1 MSNIITSEGSQTIMN
16 DLVQDLLVDQRISVC
31 TTTQEITQDASID
44 SEHHTFYYPYFQY
57 IAGMV
62 IEYY

>member
-16 DLVQDLLVDQRISVC
+16 DLVQDLLVDQSISVC
-31 TTTQEITQDASID
+31 TTTQEITQDASI
-44 SEHHTFYYPYFQY
+44 EHHTFYYPYFQY